1 MVLHQ
6 RTENGK
12 KLEKYWHEIRRSGD
26 RIPARGDFRINSGIV
41 ALLPFLVIV
50 ELADDDVAFR
60 LIGTGLAEHQGV
72 DMTGSRYSDVAQ
84 PDQVAR
90 ASRRIRA
97 AWERPCGILSIHRED
112 YGRGVSSIV
121 ELASFPLRGDNG
133 EMMMVLSVTPI
144 GRELAERSD
153 TPLFL
158 RPLTYIEYIDLGDG
172 VPDDTG
178 ILAGLQPASAEKG
191 LREAE

>member
-12 KLEKYWHEIRRSGD
+12 KLEKYWREIRVPGKNV
-26 RIPARGDFRINSGIV
+26 PARSEFRVNSGI
-41 ALLPFLVIV
+41 ASLLPFLVIV
-50 ELADDDVAFR
+50 ELADEDIVFR
-60 LIGTGLAEHQGV
+60 LIGTGLAEHQGI
-72 DMTGSRYSDVAQ
+72 DITGSRYSDVAQ

-90 ASRRIRA
+90 ASRRFRA

-112 YGRGVSSIV
+112 YGRGVSSTV

-144 GRELAERSD
+144 GKGLAEKSN

-158 RPLTYIEYIDLGDG
+158 RPLTHIEYIDLGSD
-172 VPDDTG
+172 VPDDAS
-178 ILAGLQPASAEKG
+178 IIAGLQPAPAEKG
-191 LREAE
+191 